1 MDLEL
6 ANGDKKSDI
15 TGIGFRDLR
24 EDREMAAYAS
34 VIYMIHAFSGVL
46 PPDYIE
52 VMETYIC
59 QKFPILNKTRN
70 LDVILELCTP
80 EVKEEISILR
90 EQFISLTRTSF
101 TSTQALSFLKE
112 KIKNFKPVHEEDLLV
127 KSVAKKEDDGP
138 FDSYLK
144 ISNPMNAENNISL
157 VSEISDLFKNN
168 LISPQIFDPQK
179 SFIFNINGD
188 AV

>member
-1 MDLEL
+1 MDLEI
-6 ANGDKKSDI
+6 ANGEKKSDI

-24 EDREMAAYAS
+24 EDKEMAAYAS

-59 QKFPILNKTRN
+59 QKFPILKKAKR

-90 EQFISLTRTSF
+90 GHFIALYKSSLS
-101 TSTQALSFLKE
+101 STQALSFIKE
-112 KIKNFKPVHEEDLLV
+112 KIRDFKPVHEEDLLI
-127 KSVAKKEDDGP
+127 KSVEMKENAQS
-138 FDSYLK
+138 DSYVK
-144 ISNPMNAENNISL
+144 ISNPMDDNNEHL
-157 VSEISDLFKNN
+157 FSDFLYKNN
-168 LISPQIFDPQK
+168 SVPLTTDPYK
-179 SFIFNINGD
+179 TFIVDINGD
-188 AV
+188 PRF